1 MVSVVLAGRVADI
14 VQSLLET
21 SGVVLNERNTKS
33 QGVPLARLLE
43 VRETV
48 GNFLDGAHDMAALL
62 EGGGGKRQRE
72 KRGKNEQAG
81 CNHFDMS
88 VKESG
93 ETKGPQT
100 TSRGGR

>member
-33 QGVPLARLLE
+33 QGVLLARLLE

-48 GNFLDGAHDMAALL
+48 GNLLDGAHDMAALL
-62 EGGGGKRQRE
+62 GGGGKRQRE